1 MSVGAITEVPANA
14 AGSVEAK
21 FRRGLW
27 VASALSASALL
38 LYCGTM
44 LWAQNSL
51 SGPESVV
58 AAQSMMLA
66 HDGTLYY
73 DLNQY
78 PYTVCAYMPIFYW
91 LDAGLIKLGLP
102 AFVAGRLISFA
113 ALLGL
118 IAICRS
124 LVLLYTGNRN
134 AAWLAAVL
142 VASSSLLGSW
152 GSTGQVDTLAILFAV
167 TAFYQYSRFQLLAES
182 TLIAAGV
189 FSALAIFTKQTA
201 LAAPAAIFILLFFRD
216 RKKALLFGGLGGAFV
231 AAAVLAINVALRG
244 RFLASTVL
252 ANANPFSAAKLLAH
266 LRFAAPICAGLLVVV
281 MASFSRLAR
290 SRGLAPVVYL
300 GLAVAVFLATAAKIG
315 SDTNYQIEL
324 TVLLGVCAAIGLHEI
339 DFFPLYF
346 NRSKSWIT
354 LLLLPVA
361 VHVAVGL
368 RVAVNTT
375 IARVVNEK
383 VAQSQVDALRP
394 YVASVGGLV
403 LSTDYNAMV
412 RLRGRMDI
420 EPLIYQLLVGAKVI
434 DPEPVRRD
442 LAQGAFSTVVLSED
456 VFQGQ
461 HFDDPE
467 IASLVPE
474 QLQEVRKHYRL
485 EQHLAGPF
493 LDGIYVYKPLGNA
506 TN

>member
-1 MSVGAITEVPANA
+1 
-14 AGSVEAK
+14 
-21 FRRGLW
+21 
-27 VASALSASALL
+27 
-38 LYCGTM
+38 
-44 LWAQNSL
+44 
-51 SGPESVV
+51 
-58 AAQSMMLA
+58 
-66 HDGTLYY
+66 
-73 DLNQY
+73 
-78 PYTVCAYMPIFYW
+78 
-91 LDAGLIKLGLP
+91 
-102 AFVAGRLISFA
+102 
-113 ALLGL
+113 
-118 IAICRS
+118 
-124 LVLLYTGNRN
+124 
-134 AAWLAAVL
+134 
-142 VASSSLLGSW
+142 
-152 GSTGQVDTLAILFAV
+152 
-167 TAFYQYSRFQLLAES
+167 
-182 TLIAAGV
+182 
-189 FSALAIFTKQTA
+189 
-201 LAAPAAIFILLFFRD
+201 
-216 RKKALLFGGLGGAFV
+216 
-231 AAAVLAINVALRG
+231 VLAINVALHG